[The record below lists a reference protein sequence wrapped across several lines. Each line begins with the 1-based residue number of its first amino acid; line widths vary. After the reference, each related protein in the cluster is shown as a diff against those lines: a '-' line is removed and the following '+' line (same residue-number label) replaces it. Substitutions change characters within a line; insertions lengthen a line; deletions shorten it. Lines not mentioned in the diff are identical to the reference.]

1 MKPRAVLAAM
11 AALTAIA
18 AWAANA
24 AEDGDPSR
32 PGGAATSLK
41 RRDIS
46 AFSQSSAN
54 LTFESQFD
62 FKVGDGVFR
71 KLWVSSPASTASSDG
86 LGPLYNARACQS
98 CHLKDGRGHPPPQG
112 EQPSSLLYRLALPDG
127 APDPVYGRQL
137 QTFAVQGM
145 EAEATVTGEIERRV
159 VKLAAGR
166 AVTLEKT
173 VPRFDWHY
181 GAPQTGL
188 TLSPRVAP
196 PMIGMGLLEAIPEAD
211 ILAREDPDDRDGDGI
226 RGIANRHEGRA
237 AIGRFGWKAGA
248 ATVEAQSANAFLNDM
263 GLGTRL
269 HPRPFGDCTPA
280 QIACRTAPH
289 GDDKGDGVEVPDAL
303 FDLVVFYSR
312 NLAVPARPRAN
323 DPAVRKGERVFAD
336 IGCAACHTPRQ
347 RTGASPAQPH
357 LAYQTIFPYT
367 DLLLHDM
374 GEDLA
379 DGQVE
384 DRASGRHWRTPPLWG
399 LGLTKTVSG
408 HDRLLHDGRARGPLE
423 AILWHGGE
431 AQPARDKAAAL
442 AAADLAA
449 LLVFLGSL

>member
-1 MKPRAVLAAM
+1 MRPRALLAAM
-11 AALTAIA
+11 AALAAIA
-18 AWAANA
+18 AWTAAA
-24 AEDGDPSR
+24 TEDGDPSR
-32 PGGAATSLK
+32 PGGMATSLK
-41 RRDIS
+41 RRDSS

-54 LTFESQFD
+54 LSFERQFD

-71 KLWVSSPASTASSDG
+71 KLWVSSPSSTISSDG

-98 CHLKDGRGHPPPQG
+98 CHLKDGRGHPPAAS
-112 EQPSSLLYRLALPDG
+112 EQPSSLLYRLALSDG
-127 APDPVYGRQL
+127 APDPIYGRQL

-145 EAEATVTGEIERRV
+145 EAEATVAGTVERRV
-159 VKLAAGR
+159 VELAAGR
-166 AVTLEKT
+166 RVTLEKT
-173 VPRFDWHY
+173 VPRFVWHY
-181 GAPQTGL
+181 GAPQAGL
-188 TLSPRVAP
+188 TFSPRVAP

-226 RGIANRHEGRA
+226 RGLANRREGRPG
-237 AIGRFGWKAGA
+237 IGRFGWKAGA
-248 ATVEAQSANAFLNDM
+248 ATVEEQSANAFLNDM
-263 GLGTRL
+263 GLGTRRNPL
-269 HPRPFGDCTPA
+269 PFGDCTPA
-280 QIACRTAPH
+280 QSACRAAPH
-289 GDDKGDGVEVPDAL
+289 GDDKEDGVEVPDAL

-312 NLAVPARPRAN
+312 NLAMPARPRAR
-323 DPAVRKGERVFAD
+323 DPIVRKGENLFAE

-347 RTGASPAQPH
+347 RTGESAAQPH
-357 LAYQTIFPYT
+357 LANQTIFPYT

-374 GEDLA
+374 GDDLA

-431 AQPARDKAAAL
+431 AKAARDKAAAL
-442 AAADLAA
+442 NAADLDA
-449 LLVFLGSL
+449 LLAFLDSL